1 MTFEASLNLATLLLA
16 GAMSAMLAGVLW
28 WYATPLPQ
36 AHYRH
41 WTSAWL
47 AQAAYYLI
55 GALTFTLAMRG
66 VSSGTLRPA
75 LSVTTQVANT
85 LAAVLLVVGALGF
98 VRREPVSPRALRLA
112 LLVSLTLGAVVALLA
127 TGSGNGSL
135 LRSTYRALITAA
147 SFLGSGVIIWRHRTE
162 RARADDERPAQLL
175 ALSLAA
181 FGLAQAHY
189 LAYWVLTLAG
199 SRPAYGLV
207 WFTLIDLLWLAAI
220 AIATG
225 AIAVGDQREAA
236 AMALSDQERA
246 FRQMI
251 EHSSDITAVLDAA
264 RCLQYVS
271 PSAARVLGWDADIVG
286 RSVAEFVHPDDQAA
300 LAARIRA
307 PEPST
312 TPIVLRVRT
321 KRGQWMRVEAVSRR
335 WQDEQG
341 REIVIVNARDVSE
354 RERLESSLREAQKLE
369 SVGRLAGGVAHDLNN
384 ILMVIGSEVQLA
396 YDDAP
401 EEVRTALHHIGD
413 ATDRAADL
421 TRQLLTF
428 ARRRAVQ
435 PRVVDVGEAIAGT
448 ARMAGRLLP
457 ASITLHVEP
466 ADAGL
471 TALIDPTQL
480 EQVAM
485 NLIVNARD
493 AIAGAHA
500 ESGQVTLAVRER
512 ALAEDEEPG
521 MPPGRYVAF
530 TVQDTGAGIPDD
542 VRPHVFEPFFTTKAE
557 GDGTGLGLAT
567 SYGIVR
573 QAGGCVRFES
583 TVGAGTTFEVLLPYA
598 DGSQVTRTADAPASS
613 PARGEVVRVGEA
625 VDAGRALEV
634 RALTRAGFTV
644 HEAADGAAAI
654 ACAEA
659 LPTLRVLV
667 SDVIMPRVGGR
678 ELARRLRARD
688 ASLGVLFL
696 SGYPGDPEFE
706 RSLPEGARFL
716 QKPVSP
722 DELVR
727 VVLELVGSR

>member
-1 MTFEASLNLATLLLA
+1 
-16 GAMSAMLAGVLW
+16 
-28 WYATPLPQ
+28 
-36 AHYRH
+36 
-41 WTSAWL
+41 
-47 AQAAYYLI
+47 
-55 GALTFTLAMRG
+55 
-66 VSSGTLRPA
+66 
-75 LSVTTQVANT
+75 
-85 LAAVLLVVGALGF
+85 
-98 VRREPVSPRALRLA
+98 
-112 LLVSLTLGAVVALLA
+112 
-127 TGSGNGSL
+127 
-135 LRSTYRALITAA
+135 
-147 SFLGSGVIIWRHRTE
+147 
-162 RARADDERPAQLL
+162 
-175 ALSLAA
+175 
-181 FGLAQAHY
+181 
-189 LAYWVLTLAG
+189 
-199 SRPAYGLV
+199 
-207 WFTLIDLLWLAAI
+207 
-220 AIATG
+220 
-225 AIAVGDQREAA
+225 
-236 AMALSDQERA
+236 
-246 FRQMI
+246 
-251 EHSSDITAVLDAA
+251 
-264 RCLQYVS
+264 
-271 PSAARVLGWDADIVG
+271 
-286 RSVAEFVHPDDQAA
+286 
-300 LAARIRA
+300 
-307 PEPST
+307 
-312 TPIVLRVRT
+312 
-321 KRGQWMRVEAVSRR
+321 
-335 WQDEQG
+335 
-341 REIVIVNARDVSE
+341 
-354 RERLESSLREAQKLE
+354 
-369 SVGRLAGGVAHDLNN
+369 
-384 ILMVIGSEVQLA
+384 
-396 YDDAP
+396 
-401 EEVRTALHHIGD
+401 
-413 ATDRAADL
+413 
-421 TRQLLTF
+421 
-428 ARRRAVQ
+428 
-435 PRVVDVGEAIAGT
+435 VVDVGEAIAGT

-471 TALIDPTQL
+471 TALIDPTPL

-598 DGSQVTRTADAPASS
+598 DGSQVTRTADAPASPPPPRAPAPPAS
-613 PARGEVVRVGEA
+613 PARGEVVLVVEDDDA
-625 VDAGRALEV
+625 VRALEV